1 MGLTRLL
8 KATTRR
14 TAKAAL
20 YLAGLV
26 AAVLAT
32 IVVVFAAQARLR
44 LPDLQPWHRIELAE
58 EFRAGRA
65 GAPKAFPEYLALE
78 QRLFA
83 ELRKRVLDD
92 PAVADRAL
100 VGATTRMRPPSLRSA
115 GRTTALQPSRRNRGA
130 PCSCGLTDSPTTWAA
145 P

>member
-32 IVVVFAAQARLR
+32 IVVVFAVQARAR

-65 GAPKAFPEYLALE
+65 GAPQTSQVSSESSAIDWKASKVWSLS
-78 QRLFA
+78 QRY
-83 ELRKRVLDD
+83 
-92 PAVADRAL
+92 
-100 VGATTRMRPPSLRSA
+100 S
-115 GRTTALQPSRRNRGA
+115 
-130 PCSCGLTDSPTTWAA
+130 
-145 P
+145 